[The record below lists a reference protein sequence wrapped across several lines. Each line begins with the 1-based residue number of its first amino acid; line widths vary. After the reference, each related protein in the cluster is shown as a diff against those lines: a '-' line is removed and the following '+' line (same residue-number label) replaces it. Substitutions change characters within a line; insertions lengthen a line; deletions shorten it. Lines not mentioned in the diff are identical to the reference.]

1 MIAAIG
7 LYCLAVASL
16 LGCAAWALE
25 QVAVR
30 FGLARRFVW
39 VGALLASSIVP
50 ALMIAQA
57 TDHSVMVE
65 SARII
70 SMPLNGEPRAA
81 VADAPVHTQPL
92 VPAWPDQPHLD
103 AWVIGFWILSSATML
118 ALWTLA
124 SIRTRRII
132 KRSAQTLV
140 DGRAVFVTDA
150 HGPAVFGYFR
160 PRILVPRSLLEQPRE
175 LQAIVIQHEQQHVDA
190 RDPLLLLIAT
200 ALICL
205 APWNVVLWWQL
216 RQLRFAIETDCD
228 LRVLRAGI
236 EPIVYGEVLLTMG
249 QRPSSFSAGAVALTE
264 PVSQLEKRIRVM
276 INGKPRRRA
285 WVLGFLCSL
294 AASFVVAAAS
304 LNAPSTDSLAEM
316 RKPINSPL
324 PRYIQDFEA
333 MLKQQYP
340 KLLTDKVPGTP
351 VFVVLYDSAGKME
364 RWEQAETFKGNPNE
378 FTAPDSIFE
387 RFGVKQQELGW
398 IAVQGIESKENTM
411 LVVFSYRKGPNTG
424 YPPAGLFSDTS
435 DIDRAIVA
443 RFFPDAMQRGVAA
456 GEGLWVLF
464 DPEGNILRTGCE
476 PFAPNT
482 LEQMLESRYRGIEI
496 SAITVTPVT
505 RDDAQQVKNASGED
519 LQLHSLWLDPA
530 SPLPSA

>member
-1 MIAAIG
+1 MIAAIV
-7 LYCLAVASL
+7 LYCLAIATL
-16 LGCAAWALE
+16 AGCTAWALE
-25 QVAVR
+25 QAAIR
-30 FGLARRFVW
+30 FGMARRFIWLV
-39 VGALLASSIVP
+39 ALLASCIVP
-50 ALMIAQA
+50 AGMIADASDPRVIAQ
-57 TDHSVMVE
+57 

-70 SMPLNGEPRAA
+70 SMPMSVETSTI
-81 VADAPVHTQPL
+81 APTLTQSH
-92 VPAWPDQPHLD
+92 VPSWPDLPD
-103 AWVIGFWILSSATML
+103 WDGWFIGLWIVASGGML
-118 ALWTLA
+118 VLWTLA
-124 SIRTRRII
+124 SIRTQHAIR
-132 KRSAQTLV
+132 KFGEVVV
-140 DGRAVFVTDA
+140 DGRVVSVTDA

-160 PRILVPRSLLEQPRE
+160 PRILVPRWLLERPQS
-175 LQAIVIQHEQQHVDA
+175 LQAIVIEHEQQHIDA
-190 RDPLLLLIAT
+190 RDPLLLFIAT
-200 ALICL
+200 VLTCL
-205 APWNVVLWWQL
+205 APWNVALWWQL
-216 RQLRFAIETDCD
+216 RRLRFAIETDCD
-228 LRVLRAGI
+228 MRVLRAGI

-249 QRPSSFSAGAVALTE
+249 QRSSSFSAGAVALTE

-364 RWEQAETFKGNPNE
+364 RWEQAETFKGNPKE
-378 FTAPDSIFE
+378 FTAPDLIFE

-398 IAVQGIESKENTM
+398 IAVQGIESKANTV

-443 RFFPDAMQRGVAA
+443 RFFPDALQKGIAA

-464 DPEGNILRTGCE
+464 DPEGNILRTGRE
-476 PFAPNT
+476 PLAPNT
-482 LEQMLESRYRGIEI
+482 LEQMLESRYRGIDI

-505 RDDAQQVKNASGED
+505 RDDTQQVKNASGEE